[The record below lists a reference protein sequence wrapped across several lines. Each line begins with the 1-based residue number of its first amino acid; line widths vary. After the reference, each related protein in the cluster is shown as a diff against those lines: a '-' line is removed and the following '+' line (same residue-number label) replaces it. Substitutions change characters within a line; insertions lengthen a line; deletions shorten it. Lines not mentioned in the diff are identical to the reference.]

1 MSGDILFESPLPPP
15 WFDFGQVPLSSRTDT
30 YFDVPTPSMPQ
41 SETHAAHSPGSP
53 GAITVTVTITVTP
66 LASASQPVTHGS
78 FLNKQ
83 SLHELVEAI
92 NLSIQIKSSDLTND
106 SSLQTPLQPPSPTT
120 TPPLHQVLL
129 KTPCISPVHLQKA
142 NMTVSH
148 RIQAEKKSP
157 LHDFHEQ
164 RIERELQPPSP
175 EPTIRTSI
183 ANDELDT
190 SSQDTFSL
198 RSSIKE
204 DSTTLLNNNEL
215 ELPASTNSETQK
227 PDSSKPFPYSSHYL
241 PGAVYQ
247 DSDTES
253 VTSRSTFSEESLPDI
268 VAPPIVLPCN
278 IDEAALFDNVFHV
291 LDDAWSDF
299 EAKCNES
306 FEPLPS
312 QEMVLRLP
320 SFHAAQVLYG
330 LRPDYSGCWKGFI
343 HLNGRYSS
351 LEKLLDNDFKNGF
364 IYGVR
369 IGGIRDVDGYGGAI
383 VFTGQDRKVYYTS
396 EEGWFE
402 EDDEGFYEFLVHGG
416 FDIRQFR
423 MTTILDI

>member
-1 MSGDILFESPLPPP
+1 
-15 WFDFGQVPLSSRTDT
+15 
-30 YFDVPTPSMPQ
+30 
-41 SETHAAHSPGSP
+41 
-53 GAITVTVTITVTP
+53 
-66 LASASQPVTHGS
+66 
-78 FLNKQ
+78 
-83 SLHELVEAI
+83 
-92 NLSIQIKSSDLTND
+92 
-106 SSLQTPLQPPSPTT
+106 
-120 TPPLHQVLL
+120 
-129 KTPCISPVHLQKA
+129 
-142 NMTVSH
+142 MTVSH

-175 EPTIRTSI
+175 EPTSRSSEANDEVSTSDVR
-183 ANDELDT
+183 ASAAHDELDT
-190 SSQDTFSL
+190 SFQDAL
-198 RSSIKE
+198 CGGSSMKSE
-204 DSTTLLNNNEL
+204 DSTELVNNNETA
-215 ELPASTNSETQK
+215 LPASINSEIRNW
-227 PDSSKPFPYSSHYL
+227 DSSTPIPYSSHYL

-278 IDEAALFDNVFHV
+278 IDEAKFFDNVFHV

-306 FEPLPS
+306 FERLPS

-320 SFHAAQVLYG
+320 VFDAAQVLYG

-343 HLNGRYSS
+343 YLNGRYSS
-351 LEKLLDNDFKNGF
+351 LSKLLDNDFENGF
-364 IYGVR
+364 IYGVE
-369 IGGIRDVDGYGGAI
+369 IGGIRDVDGYGGVI
-383 VFTGQDRKVYYTS
+383 VFMGQDRKVYYAS

-402 EDDEGFYEFLVHGG
+402 EDDEGFYEYLVHGG